1 MDWRAGLHWQG
12 KYCHYRC
19 GRRFPSAQLSGISVG
34 AQMFAQPGLLQPVQG
49 FLSHTLPLILALDHH
64 RLKEVAGAL
73 Y

>member
-1 MDWRAGLHWQG
+1 
-12 KYCHYRC
+12 
-19 GRRFPSAQLSGISVG
+19 
-34 AQMFAQPGLLQPVQG
+34 MFAQPGLLQPVQG